1 MGAVSGFTLSILHTP
16 VVISSCNAQRLT
28 ASNSLDMQKTYQTKR
43 KQPGIIVKRILELS
57 ILVLLLGG
65 TSFSQSLNSHHV
77 EAGIISEVKTV
88 QPGRPFWVAVRLET
102 SPEWHIYWR
111 NPGSSG
117 YPTSIDWKLPQGFR
131 AGPIQWP
138 YPQRFDFEGLVIYG
152 YEGTV
157 YLLVRITPPTDL
169 KPGQAIDLQAD
180 VGWLACQKVCMPG
193 KAEVS
198 LLLKAG
204 NGPAQLDESSS
215 KIFAEARSKLPI
227 ENSGWTFKAAIGN
240 RHLRIQAVKPEWFSG
255 AIKQMM
261 FFPYDSSFI
270 IQPDSAQVLG
280 QVKDGYL
287 LSIPLDSS
295 KSANVSSI
303 SGVLVTDGGWRG
315 EGSEKAVA
323 FTAPVE
329 KDLKVGEVT
338 APVTS
343 FSFGEL
349 LLMIV
354 FAFAGG
360 AILNLMPCV
369 LPVLSLKIMGFVKQ
383 AGEDGKKVLRH
394 GMAFTIGVVV
404 SFWIL
409 AGLLLVLRASGEFLG
424 WGFQLQSIGFVT
436 ILSIFLF
443 LFGLNMFGVFEIGVS
458 LSTVGQNVSG
468 KSSYTGS
475 FISGVLATVV
485 ATPCTAPFMGSALGF
500 ALSQPA
506 FVSIVVFTFLGLGM
520 ATPYLVLTTSPALL
534 RFVPKPGVW
543 METLKQFMGFLL
555 MATVLWLLWVLSQ
568 QAGAQGVLIL
578 LACLLLVGIGA
589 WVYGR
594 WGTVSRAKST
604 RRVAQIVAGL
614 TLVAGILFAVQN
626 ISTEAAPLN
635 SVEAQGAGI
644 DWKPF
649 SPELVTKLRNEHKPV
664 FIDFTAAWCLSC
676 QVNERVAFTSAKVQD
691 AFKKKG
697 IVALKADWTNQD
709 PIIAKALAKFGR
721 DSVPLYVYYP
731 AGENSPVV
739 LPELITPGIVLSAL
753 DRVR

>member
-1 MGAVSGFTLSILHTP
+1 
-16 VVISSCNAQRLT
+16 
-28 ASNSLDMQKTYQTKR
+28 MQKRYQTKT
-43 KQPGIIVKRILELS
+43 KQPGIIVKRILGLL

-65 TSFSQSLNSHHV
+65 TSYSQSFGDHHV
-77 EAGIISEVKTV
+77 EASIISEVKTV
-88 QPGRPFWVAVRLET
+88 QPGKPFWVAVRLQI

-117 YPTSIDWKLPQGFR
+117 YPTSVDWTLPQGFT

-138 YPQRFDFEGLVIYG
+138 YPDRFDFEGLVIYG
-152 YEGTV
+152 YEGTT
-157 YLLVRITPPTDL
+157 YLLVRITPPADL
-169 KPGQAIDLQAD
+169 KAGQAIDLHAD

-193 KAEVS
+193 KAAVS
-198 LLLKAG
+198 LQLKAG
-204 NGPAQLDESSS
+204 SGPAQLDESSA
-215 KIFAEARSKLPI
+215 KTFADARSKLPI
-227 ENSGWTFKAAIGN
+227 ENSGWNFKAEIGK
-240 RHLRIQAVKPEWFSG
+240 RHLRIQAVKPEWFTG
-255 AIKQMM
+255 TIKQMM

-270 IQPDSAQVLG
+270 IQPDSAQVLA
-280 QVKDGYL
+280 QIKDGYL

-295 KSANVSSI
+295 KSAAVSSI
-303 SGVLVTDGGWRG
+303 SGVLVTDSGWRG
-315 EGSEKAVA
+315 AGSEKAVA

-329 KDLKVGEVT
+329 KGLKIGGIIT
-338 APVTS
+338 PGSS
-343 FSFGEL
+343 FSLGEL

-383 AGEDGKKVLRH
+383 AGEDRKKVLRH
-394 GMAFTIGVVV
+394 GMAFTVGVVA

-409 AGLLLVLRASGEFLG
+409 AGLLLILRASGEFLG

-458 LSTVGQNVSG
+458 LTTVGQNASG
-468 KSSYTGS
+468 KSSYSGS
-475 FISGVLATVV
+475 FVSGVLATVV

-500 ALSQPA
+500 ALGQPA
-506 FVSIVVFTFLGLGM
+506 FLSILVFTFLGLGM

-534 RFVPKPGVW
+534 KYVPKPGVW

-594 WGTVSRAKST
+594 WGTLSRAKAT
-604 RRVAQIVAGL
+604 RRIAQIIAGL
-614 TLVAGILFAVQN
+614 TLVAGIFLAVQN
-626 ISTEAAPLN
+626 INTEAAPLN
-635 SVEAQGAGI
+635 SIETHGAGI

-649 SPELVTKLRNEHKPV
+649 SPELVTKLRSEHKPV

-676 QVNERVAFTSAKVQD
+676 QVNERVAFTSAQVQD
-691 AFKKKG
+691 AFRKKG

-709 PIIAKALAKFGR
+709 PTIAKALAKFGR
-721 DSVPLYVYYP
+721 DSVPLYVFYP
-731 AGENSPVV
+731 AGEDNKPVV

-753 DRVR
+753 GRTD